1 MTELAALFLAGL
13 SLFFTGVSGVRG
25 RLQQL
30 NGRRVRRLLARV
42 TDRPLLAGMVGALMG
57 AITQSASAVA
67 FILSGMVATGMVSM
81 RRALPVVAS
90 SNVGTALLVFLAAAD
105 LRLAVL
111 YLIGLCGLAVN
122 FRIAARFEAI
132 FGVLF
137 SIGLLFFGLSLMKQA
152 FQPLPGFPEF
162 QAFATFLKG
171 WDFAPILLG
180 AACRMFIQSSSAI
193 GVIAITLEKGGIFSE
208 TQSILLICG
217 AGPGVALASLFLSSN
232 LKGAP
237 RQIIIYQGF
246 INLLSGTL
254 LSGLILFDSEA
265 GLGAVKRLI
274 ALVSPS
280 QCIALVF
287 LANMIGCLLIGVAVL
302 PWVERLLRRL
312 SPPAPEEN
320 ISRPVFIH
328 DEALEVPGTA
338 VDLAA
343 SEQLRLFEYTIQLL
357 DCVRSE
363 RSASQLDNP
372 AALHAGIGE
381 LTGEVR
387 AFLDE
392 LVSRQLD
399 SEISKAVLVLE
410 RRQEHLAALEE
421 SVNQFVS
428 TRRTGAFAGRAE
440 ELMERLAESMSLM
453 FLTARDAWSGGDAL
467 DLDHLLKLTED
478 RGNLM
483 ERIRAGCQSEQVA
496 HDQQS
501 ALFYATTL
509 FERTVWLL
517 RQLGLSLRAERLE
530 R

>member
-13 SLFFTGVSGVRG
+13 SLFFTGVAGVKS

-42 TDRPLLAGMVGALMG
+42 TDRSVPAAMVGALMG
-57 AITQSASAVA
+57 AVTQSASAVA
-67 FILSGMVATGMVSM
+67 FILSGMIATGMISL

-90 SNVGTALLVFLAAAD
+90 SNVGTALLVFLAAVD
-105 LRLAVL
+105 LRLAVF
-111 YLIGLCGLAVN
+111 YLIGLCGLALN
-122 FRIAARFEAI
+122 FRVAVRFEAL

-137 SIGLLFFGLSLMKQA
+137 SIGMLFFGLDLMKQA
-152 FQPLPGFPEF
+152 FRPLPGFPEF

-208 TQSILLICG
+208 VQSMLLICG
-217 AGPGVALASLFLSSN
+217 AGPGAAFASLFLSSN

-237 RQIIIYQGF
+237 RQVVIYQGL
-246 INLLSGTL
+246 INLLSGAL
-254 LSGLILFDSEA
+254 LSGFILLDAEA
-265 GLGAVKRLI
+265 GLGIVKRLI
-274 ALVSPS
+274 ALVPPS

-287 LANMIGCLLIGVAVL
+287 LVSMIGCLLAGLAIM

-312 SPPAPEEN
+312 APPAPGED
-320 ISRPVFIH
+320 ISRPAFIH
-328 DEALEVPGTA
+328 DEALEVPATA

-343 SEQLRLFEYTIQLL
+343 SEQMRLFEYTVQLL
-357 DCVRSE
+357 DCVRAE
-363 RSASQLDNP
+363 RSAAHIDDP
-372 AALHAGIGE
+372 AALHGGMRD
-381 LTGEVR
+381 LVGEVR

-399 SEISKAVLVLE
+399 SEISRAVLALE
-410 RRQEHLAALEE
+410 RRQEHLVALEE
-421 SVNQFVS
+421 SVNQFVT
-428 TRRTGAFAGRAE
+428 TRRATAFTGRAG

-453 FLTARDAWSGGDAL
+453 FLTARDAWTGGDAL

-483 ERIRAGCQSEQVA
+483 ERIRASCQSEQVT

-501 ALFYATTL
+501 GLFYATTL

-517 RQLGLSLRAERLE
+517 RQLGLALQADRAG
-530 R
+530 